1 MKQYQLI
8 QNDGVHMA
16 SYAARTFDGVAQNSH
31 VRRDN
36 WFYFNCL
43 TGELPPWLGGKA
55 LDATY
60 KHTHVICGVV
70 CLAAHWVTDWISAW
84 SLDEKSVPNGT

>member
-31 VRRDN
+31 VRKDN

-43 TGELPPWLGGKA
+43 TGESCLPGLVP
-55 LDATY
+55 
-60 KHTHVICGVV
+60 
-70 CLAAHWVTDWISAW
+70 SA
-84 SLDEKSVPNGT
+84 G